1 MLPLR
6 LSSKATRKNLNKISR
21 DRQKNSISAY
31 PLLRCVLMNYYINF
45 PTKENMNVFHEA
57 SAEFEAS
64 LILGYIK
71 SLNISEASKKQVL
84 DGVLNHLKAN
94 PR

>member
-1 MLPLR
+1 
-6 LSSKATRKNLNKISR
+6 
-21 DRQKNSISAY
+21 
-31 PLLRCVLMNYYINF
+31 MNYYINF

-64 LILGYIK
+64 LILEYIK
-71 SLNISEASKKQVL
+71 NLNISEASKKQVL
-84 DGVLNHLKAN
+84 DGVLNHLKVN

>member
-1 MLPLR
+1 
-6 LSSKATRKNLNKISR
+6 
-21 DRQKNSISAY
+21 
-31 PLLRCVLMNYYINF
+31 MNYYINF

-71 SLNISEASKKQVL
+71 SLNMSEASKKQVL

>member
-1 MLPLR
+1 
-6 LSSKATRKNLNKISR
+6 
-21 DRQKNSISAY
+21 
-31 PLLRCVLMNYYINF
+31 MNYYINY
-45 PTKENMNVFHEA
+45 PTKENMNLFHEA
-57 SAEFEAS
+57 SAQFEAS

-84 DGVLNHLKAN
+84 EGVLHHLSLN

>member
-1 MLPLR
+1 
-6 LSSKATRKNLNKISR
+6 
-21 DRQKNSISAY
+21 
-31 PLLRCVLMNYYINF
+31 MNYYINF

-71 SLNISEASKKQVL
+71 NLNISEASKKQVL
-84 DGVLNHLKAN
+84 DGVLNHLKVN

>member
-1 MLPLR
+1 
-6 LSSKATRKNLNKISR
+6 
-21 DRQKNSISAY
+21 
-31 PLLRCVLMNYYINF
+31 MNYYINF
-45 PTKENMNVFHEA
+45 PTKENMSLFHEA

-71 SLNISEASKKQVL
+71 SLTISEASKKQVL
-84 DGVLNHLKAN
+84 EGVLNHLKVN

>member
-6 LSSKATRKNLNKISR
+6 LSSKATRKNPNKINQ

-31 PLLRCVLMNYYINF
+31 LLLRCVQMNYYINF
-45 PTKENMNVFHEA
+45 PTKENMNLFHDA

-84 DGVLNHLKAN
+84 EGVLHHLEIN